1 MEQLP
6 KRFTRGDAK
15 KQADFEDLNEES
27 EIEDD
32 EDVMSTLSKNEM
44 EVIRV
49 EEKRRK
55 ETTKARRKLI
65 HQKQKSTT
73 SGNGRGFEVFWGRF
87 GGGNSSLGC
96 KENC

>member
-15 KQADFEDLNEES
+15 KQADIEDLNEES
-27 EIEDD
+27 EAEK
-32 EDVMSTLSKNEM
+32 DVMSRLSENEM

-55 ETTKARRKLI
+55 ETTKAIMGVASKNLDLAA
-65 HQKQKSTT
+65 T
-73 SGNGRGFEVFWGRF
+73 GEVNKDLLTLAFLDNTYLATHF
-87 GGGNSSLGC
+87 S
-96 KENC
+96 